1 MSKSP
6 TKSTITQLKDYE
18 SLESME
24 GLAGLQIHPL
34 PRLFR
39 LLPKGRFLYSV
50 YPGVLVALTIGLA
63 ASWLSQHYGAPVM
76 LFALLLGMAFHFLHT
91 DSRCFAGIEFCPGK
105 VRVGA
110 AVLDQNVARAALRE
124 ARGGLEFLSGIPG
137 SIGGGLRM
145 NAGAY
150 GSELRNV
157 VITAEALDP
166 LGGWHVM
173 TPEEMGMAYR
183 HSSVPVD
190 WIFTAATLRAPDG
203 DADSIGRA
211 MADIETAREASQPI
225 RARTGGSTFA
235 NPPGE
240 KAWTLIDAAGCR
252 GLRVGG
258 AMVSEK
264 HCNFL
269 INTGTATAADIE
281 RLAEEVRRR
290 VHDVSGHWLRWE
302 IRRIGVPAGA
312 PGPFI
317 EPGVTL

>member
-1 MSKSP
+1 MSIAAVRTRPLTRLIDRLPAVRGS
-6 TKSTITQLKDYE
+6 YRE
-18 SLESME
+18 NVA
-24 GLAGLQIHPL
+24 LAPFTW
-34 PRLFR
+34 FR
-39 LLPKGRFLYSV
+39 VGGPAEVEFRPDDAEDLADFLAAKPAEVPVTVLGVSSNLLVRDGGI
-50 YPGVLVALTIGLA
+50 PGVV
-63 ASWLSQHYGAPVM
+63 VR
-76 LFALLLGMAFHFLHT
+76 LGKG
-91 DSRCFAGIEFCPGK
+91 FAGIEFCPGK

-183 HSSVPVD
+183 HSGVPVD

-312 PGPFI
+312 PGPII